1 MATCIQIEGLLQSY
15 VDGEVSSSERLL
27 IEEHLKGCEGCTEQL
42 QSVRAVAAGVFEV
55 LSSNRLEEDFTDRVM
70 AHLPDIPPAIS
81 MNESLR
87 RQAMNEKHFARR
99 WFLTAVRLV
108 PVVTPGILFV
118 LAVLL
123 WLAWPSFEPNNDISI
138 GVVMHSEGGSV
149 TVQPAEKSEEQ
160 VAVGRSIQYGDKFA
174 TDTQSRLLLGLNGP
188 SHITVFEN
196 TAIEIGADREVF
208 LKKGRVF
215 LDVARDARHFR
226 VHTPDGRITVFGTS
240 FQVDI
245 QSTGT
250 EVTVVNGEVMVENE
264 NAFVRASRNMQV
276 SFNATREPSLRRNVD
291 TQPCLQQ
298 ARSIR
303 ADAGI
308 EKQFIQNLTRAAAD
322 ERSKVSEQF
331 FVVETG
337 GRQVNALTLKWTP
350 DPYATGH
357 AGYTV
362 YVSDNSLQPILKS
375 TIPPA
380 TFTDKAAN
388 ELQIAM
394 PDTVRRDK
402 FETLHITIIPELDYG
417 YVETT
422 FTEVAAIGD
431 VS

>member
-1 MATCIQIEGLLQSY
+1 
-15 VDGEVSSSERLL
+15 
-27 IEEHLKGCEGCTEQL
+27 
-42 QSVRAVAAGVFEV
+42 
-55 LSSNRLEEDFTDRVM
+55 
-70 AHLPDIPPAIS
+70 
-81 MNESLR
+81 
-87 RQAMNEKHFARR
+87 MNEKHFARR

-108 PVVTPGILFV
+108 PVMTPGILFV

-138 GVVMHSEGGSV
+138 GVVMHSDGGTV
-149 TVQPAEKSEEQ
+149 TVQSARKPEEQ

-196 TAIEIGADREVF
+196 TAIEIGAEREVF

-276 SFNATREPSLRRNVD
+276 LFNATREPSLRRNID
-291 TQPCLQQ
+291 TQSCLQQ

-308 EKQFIQNLTRAAAD
+308 EKQFIQNLTKAAAD

-350 DPYATGH
+350 DPYTTGH

-380 TFTDKAAN
+380 TFTDKAVN

-394 PDTVRRDK
+394 PDAVRRDK

-422 FTEVAAIGD
+422 FTEVAALGD
-431 VS
+431 MS